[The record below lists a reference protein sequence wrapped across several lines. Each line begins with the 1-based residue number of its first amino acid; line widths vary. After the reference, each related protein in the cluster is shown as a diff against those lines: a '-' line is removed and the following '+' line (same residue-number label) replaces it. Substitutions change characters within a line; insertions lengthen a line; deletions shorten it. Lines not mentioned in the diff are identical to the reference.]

1 MVKVCPAPT
10 AAQQYAIE
18 SLADE
23 CAILGELKAQLY
35 RAITGKIAVETD
47 FKDRRVR
54 YAQPNVVMLRQQI
67 AYLERQCNPLT
78 HARSAVRMGG
88 YNHRFN
94 RYGANY

>member
-10 AAQQYAIE
+10 LAQQTAID

-23 CAILGELKAQLY
+23 CAILGELKTQLY
-35 RAITGKIAVETD
+35 RAIGGVVAVETD

-94 RYGANY
+94 RYGGNY